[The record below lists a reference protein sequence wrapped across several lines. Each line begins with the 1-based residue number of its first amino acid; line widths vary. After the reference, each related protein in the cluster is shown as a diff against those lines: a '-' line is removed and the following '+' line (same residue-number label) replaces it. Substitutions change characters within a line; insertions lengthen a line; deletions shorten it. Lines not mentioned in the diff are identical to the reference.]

1 MARPIFYDSVI
12 LEPEDELRLDGS
24 RVEDAVEDEGCPC
37 FDNQWGSTFIVAVTP
52 SSSSEVFAATLRMVE
67 KGGPGDDPDVG
78 PYSLQGHHSG
88 PGDF

>member
-1 MARPIFYDSVI
+1 MARPIFYDPVI

-24 RVEDAVEDEGCPC
+24 RVKDAVEDEGCPG
-37 FDNQWGSTFIVAVTP
+37 FDNQCGTAFIVAVTP
-52 SSSSEVFAATLRMVE
+52 SSSSGVLAATVRMVE

-88 PGDF
+88 PGDY